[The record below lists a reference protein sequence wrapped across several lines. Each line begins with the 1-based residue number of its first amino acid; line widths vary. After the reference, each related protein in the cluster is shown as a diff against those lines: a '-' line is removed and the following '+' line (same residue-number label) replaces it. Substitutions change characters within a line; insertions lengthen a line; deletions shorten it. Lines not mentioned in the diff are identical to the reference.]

1 MKQFNEH
8 NVEDSFLEEITYS
21 PTAVKLCDSLNM
33 SY

>member
-1 MKQFNEH
+1 MKQLNEH

-21 PTAVKLCDSLNM
+21 PTEVKLCDSLDI